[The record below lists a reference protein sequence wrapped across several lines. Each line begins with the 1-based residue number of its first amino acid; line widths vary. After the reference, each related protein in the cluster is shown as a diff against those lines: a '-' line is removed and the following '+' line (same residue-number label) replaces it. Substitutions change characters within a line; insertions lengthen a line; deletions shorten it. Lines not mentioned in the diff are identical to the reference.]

1 MHNIIVN
8 NYSKHIAIIGAG
20 ISGLA
25 LGLIL
30 KKANIPVV
38 IFEKSNDISDYGAG
52 ISISSNGIKVLKYLN
67 IYDEVI
73 AFSKNPKEAV
83 YFSGNK
89 KINNFIVDV
98 ITTSR
103 QTLYKVLY
111 SNYKQLDGEILFN
124 HQLNDIDTSDIEPL
138 TNPLEKTAKTRDD
151 IVTAD
156 NLKKELLEIA
166 PSSNEDYFLV
176 PRVVE

>member
-1 MHNIIVN
+1 MDKKTVTTISYLSRLKIDEEKEEKITNDLENIIKFV
-8 NYSKHIAIIGAG
+8 
-20 ISGLA
+20 
-25 LGLIL
+25 
-30 KKANIPVV
+30 
-38 IFEKSNDISDYGAG
+38 
-52 ISISSNGIKVLKYLN
+52 
-67 IYDEVI
+67 
-73 AFSKNPKEAV
+73 
-83 YFSGNK
+83 
-89 KINNFIVDV
+89 
-98 ITTSR
+98 
-103 QTLYKVLY
+103 
-111 SNYKQLDGEILFN
+111 